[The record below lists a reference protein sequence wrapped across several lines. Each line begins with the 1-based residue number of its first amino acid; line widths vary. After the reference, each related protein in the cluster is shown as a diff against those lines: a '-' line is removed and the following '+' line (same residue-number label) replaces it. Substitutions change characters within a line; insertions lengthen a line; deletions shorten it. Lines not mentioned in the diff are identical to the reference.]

1 MLLRSILYT
10 LGLFLCTGSLTPA
23 NPHAAQAIFDQFS
36 LTKVTFSS
44 DVLLT
49 EDEFFY
55 LTGLKTNV
63 ITSKKKIESCLDLLM
78 QKKSFKEF
86 SLTLA
91 PYDSGMHA
99 HISLTGYWVIKKVRC
114 KGILFG
120 KDVFL
125 GMYSQQPGDVFNS
138 TLHEESL
145 AEIGKA
151 LCNDGY
157 FDYNI
162 DDEIIYDHRCKHLVI
177 NFTIDRKLPFT
188 INHVAFTVSP
198 QESSPELAQAL
209 TSQFSATLETHYYT
223 KTLIDK
229 QAQKIKK
236 YLQEEGYNN
245 NRITFSKTLD
255 KETKTINL
263 VFSINLGVRFL
274 PSFRGNSLFSNKM
287 LLKKLNFK
295 DQPDWLLSPTLIS
308 EQITY
313 EYFKNGY
320 WDTKVTTHESS
331 MGAAHEHVFVID
343 EGAPSYIQSVRIVNA
358 QTGKIER
365 VADGW
370 SPIQRKTL
378 FDKSLLTKNIK
389 AFEQYCISQGFWD
402 AAIVQKRYIK
412 KADNRYTVLLL
423 ANKGVQRF
431 WGTCEIKNFAHLEEE
446 AIFKKSDPSAR
457 PIPFNVQWLQDQK
470 TFLMNHFQKLGYWY
484 VTVKPTFTLVPF
496 DNDSFNP
503 KAKVSI
509 SWKITPGKHI
519 QFGKTIFRGNSTV
532 PFKRLIKEIT
542 FQENE
547 LWDKNK
553 LEQTRKKLK
562 RFDIFQ
568 QVHIQPLQLAT
579 QSTKKPVVI
588 TLIEEDPVELRFR
601 AGYFLTNKNF
611 LFKREST
618 PKLGTTVI
626 IRNPTNRADKVT
638 LDADF
643 TRFERNINCFYQQP
657 SFLNLPI
664 TGKIEG
670 FSKKYIH
677 PIQVASST
685 SAYEAIQNGFL
696 CSVSNEYRN
705 NYFWAFTVGNE
716 WQKTSRVRGNLKL
729 DPSMIDKTVPY
740 FFIEPSLL
748 IDNVDDKV
756 ETTKGTQSFFSFK
769 LLLPERN
776 GSLNARLMTEQ
787 SLFYPLHKNIVTAL
801 RLRAG
806 HMFRRS
812 FEFIMPLERFYLGG
826 PNSVRGYEKDALPPL
841 GESKIIKDGKERKE
855 FTIQG
860 GSSMVNA
867 NFELRF
873 ALPKRCGLVLFQD
886 IGALSQSGFLG
897 FKNTWYP
904 STGFGLRYKTPIG
917 ALRFDIGWKWKK
929 RTDND
934 SGYAWYL
941 TLGEAF

>member
-1 MLLRSILYT
+1 MLLRSILYLLT
-10 LGLFLCTGSLTPA
+10 SFLSIGSFSSANTPA
-23 NPHAAQAIFDQFS
+23 TQGPSDQFL
-36 LTKVTFSS
+36 LTKITFQS
-44 DVLLT
+44 DVLLSK
-49 EDEFFY
+49 DEFFY
-55 LTGLKTNV
+55 LTKLKKNSTL
-63 ITSKKKIESCLDLLM
+63 SKKKIESSLDLLM
-78 QKKSFKEF
+78 QKKSFKAF
-86 SLTLA
+86 SITLT

-99 HISLTGYWVIKKVRC
+99 HICLTGYWVIKKITC

-120 KDVFL
+120 KDIFL
-125 GMYSQQPGDVFNS
+125 SMYSQQPGDVFNT

-145 AEIGKA
+145 AEIGKS

-157 FDYNI
+157 FDYDI
-162 DDEIIYDHRCKHLVI
+162 DDEIVYNHKHKHLYI
-177 NFTIDRKLPFT
+177 NFTINRRRAFI
-188 INHVAFTVSP
+188 INHVDFTVHP
-198 QESSPELAQAL
+198 QESSPELAKTL
-209 TSQFSATLETHYYT
+209 TAQFASTLTNHYYT

-245 NRITFSKTLD
+245 NRITFSKTID
-255 KETKTINL
+255 KENKLINL
-263 VFSINLGVRFL
+263 TFSINLGVRFL
-274 PSFRGNSLFSNKM
+274 PSFRGNSIFNSHMLF
-287 LLKKLNFK
+287 KKLNFK

-320 WDTKVTTHESS
+320 WDTQVTNHESIT
-331 MGAAHEHVFVID
+331 GASHEHVFVID
-343 EGAPSYIQSVRIVNA
+343 EGKPSYIQSIRIINA
-358 QTGKIER
+358 QTGKKER
-365 VADGW
+365 ISNGW
-370 SPIQRKTL
+370 TSIPRNTL
-378 FDKSLLTKNIK
+378 FDQTLLSQNIK
-389 AFEQYCISQGFWD
+389 DFEKYCVSEGFWD
-402 AAIVQKRYIK
+402 ASIVQKRYIK
-412 KADNRYTVLLL
+412 KTDNRYTILLL

-431 WGTCEIKNFAHLEEE
+431 WGSCEIENFTHLEEE
-446 AIFKKSDPSAR
+446 DIFKKPGPASQQV
-457 PIPFNVQWLQDQK
+457 PFNVQCLQDQK
-470 TFLMNHFQKLGYWY
+470 TFLINHFQKLGYWY
-484 VTVKPTFTLVPF
+484 VSVKPTFNLIPF
-496 DNDSFNP
+496 GNDPLHP
-503 KAKVSI
+503 KATVSI
-509 SWKITPGKHI
+509 LWKIKPGKHI

-532 PFKRLIKEIT
+532 PFNRLIREIT

-588 TLIEEDPVELRFR
+588 TLIEDDPVELRFR

-626 IRNPTNRADKVT
+626 VRNPTNRADKVT
-638 LDADF
+638 FDADF

-664 TGKIEG
+664 TGKVEG
-670 FSKKYIH
+670 FSKKYVH
-677 PIQVASST
+677 PIQVASSL

-696 CSVSNEYRN
+696 CSFSNEYKN

-729 DPSMIDKTVPY
+729 DPSMIDKTIPY
-740 FFIEPSLL
+740 FFVEPSLL

-769 LLLPERN
+769 LLLPERTGN
-776 GSLNARLMTEQ
+776 LNARVMTEQ
-787 SLFYPLHKNIVTAL
+787 SLFYPVYKNVVTAL

-826 PNSVRGYEKDALPPL
+826 PNSVRGYEKEALPPL
-841 GESKIIKDGKERKE
+841 GESTIIKEGKEHKE

-860 GSSMVNA
+860 GSSMINA
-867 NFELRF
+867 NVELRF
-873 ALPKRCGLVLFQD
+873 ALPKHCGLVLFQD

-897 FKNTWYP
+897 FKDTWYP
-904 STGFGLRYKTPIG
+904 TSGFGLRYKTPIG

-929 RTDND
+929 RIDND
-934 SGYAWYL
+934 SGFAWYL